1 MLMSKNPLRTM
12 LWVVFAI
19 ALGLGLSY
27 KPWQEYQQ
35 HKHERDA
42 AVAEMKKVEAERVET
57 IRKRA
62 KYDSVAGR
70 EELAREWG
78 YKKPGEKGFEPAGNT
93 P

>member
-1 MLMSKNPLRTM
+1 MLMPKNLLRTA
-12 LWVVFAI
+12 LWVLFAV

-35 HKHERDA
+35 HKLKRDA
-42 AVAEMKKVEAERVET
+42 AVKEMKEVETERVEA